1 MSTLALSRRA
11 AMGALFSTTAT
22 LAFAGPGLRAAFG
35 QTLEEAA
42 PFGREWAHLKW
53 ARGIEG
59 QRKADLGNGR
69 FLNPILSGDH
79 PDPSIMK
86 DGADYSMTHSSFES
100 VPGLVIWHSRD
111 LVNWTKVTAALT
123 KYVGSVWAPDISKHN
138 GRYFIYFPVKAA
150 TNTNMVIWADRIEGP
165 WSDPIDLK
173 LGQID
178 PGHVVD
184 ENGKRWL
191 FLSGGNRIELADDG
205 LSTVGEVE
213 NVYKPWHYPENWIV
227 EGFSPEGPKVFRK
240 GEYFYL
246 VTAVGGTAGPPTG
259 HMVIAA
265 RSRSLG
271 GPWEDA
277 PNNPQVRT
285 NNAAEKWWSR
295 GHASL
300 IEGPRAGEWWTVY
313 HGYENAY
320 WTLGRQTLLDR
331 IEWTKD
337 GWFRM
342 TGGDL
347 SKPMKKPSGGVPG
360 PHGAALSDDFSTDKY
375 GIQWSFFKPGPDA
388 ASRLRREN
396 GTLHMKAMGTA
407 PKDCS
412 PLTFVQGEQAYEIEC
427 DIEIDDG
434 VMAGLVLFYDDM
446 LYAGL
451 GFTPKTFVTHTY
463 GAERGKPANPHGKS
477 MRMKIRNGYNI
488 VTCYSSGDG
497 GKTWVKFDREME
509 VSGYNHNLRGG
520 FMMLRP
526 GIYAAGTGEARFRN
540 FTFRAL

>member
-1 MSTLALSRRA
+1 MSKLDISRRA
-11 AMGALFSTTAT
+11 AMGALFSTAAVA
-22 LAFAGPGLRAAFG
+22 AFAGPAARAFG

-53 ARGIEG
+53 ARGVEN
-59 QRKADLGNGR
+59 QRKADLGDGT
-69 FLNPILSGDH
+69 FLNPILSGDR
-79 PDPSIMK
+79 PDPTIMK
-86 DGADYSMTHSSFES
+86 DGADYYMTHSSFES
-100 VPGLVIWHSRD
+100 IPGLVIWHSRD

-138 GRYFIYFPVKAA
+138 GRYFIYFPVKAEK
-150 TNTNMVIWADRIEGP
+150 NTNMVIWADRIEGP
-165 WSDPIDLK
+165 WSDPIDLD
-173 LGQID
+173 LGHID
-178 PGHVVD
+178 PGHVVGED
-184 ENGKRWL
+184 GKRWL
-191 FLSGGNRIELADDG
+191 FLSGGNRIQLAADG

-213 NVYKPWHYPENWIV
+213 NVYKPWKYPEDWIV
-227 EGFSPEGPKVFRK
+227 EGFSPEGPKVFRH
-240 GEYFYL
+240 GDWFYL

-265 RSRSLG
+265 RSKSLA

-285 NNAAEKWWSR
+285 RTAAEKWWSR

-300 IEGPRAGEWWTVY
+300 IEGPTPGEWWCVY

-320 WTLGRQTLLDR
+320 WTLGRQTLLDPIR
-331 IEWTKD
+331 WTDD
-337 GWFRM
+337 GWFEM
-342 TGGDL
+342 LGGDL
-347 SKPMKKPSGGVPG
+347 STALKKPAGGVAG
-360 PHGAALSDDFSTDKY
+360 PHGAALSDDFSTNKY
-375 GIQWSFFKPGPDA
+375 GVQWSFYKPDANA

-396 GTLHMKAMGTA
+396 GTLHMKAIGTA

-434 VMAGLVLFYDDM
+434 VMAGLVLFYDHA

-451 GFTPKTFVTHTY
+451 GFTPKNFVTHTY
-463 GAERGKPANPHGKS
+463 GLERGKPANPHGKS
-477 MRMKIRNGYNI
+477 MRMKIRNAYHN

-497 GKTWVKFDREME
+497 GKTWLKFDREME
-509 VSGYNHNLRGG
+509 VSGYHQNVRGG

-526 GIYAAGTGEARFRN
+526 GIYAAGNGEARFRN

>member
-1 MSTLALSRRA
+1 MSTLAFSRRA

-22 LAFAGPGLRAAFG
+22 MAFAGPALRAFG
-35 QTLEEAA
+35 QTLEDAA
-42 PFGREWAHLKW
+42 PLGREWSRLKW
-53 ARGIEG
+53 ARGVEG
-59 QRKADLGNGR
+59 QRKADLGNGK
-69 FLNPILSGDH
+69 FLNPIIAGDH

-86 DGADYSMTHSSFES
+86 DGADYYMTHSSFES

-150 TNTNMVIWADRIEGP
+150 KNTNMVIWADRIEGP
-165 WSDPIDLK
+165 WSEPIDLN

-178 PGHVVD
+178 PGHVVGED
-184 ENGKRWL
+184 GKRYL
-191 FLSGGNRIELADDG
+191 FLSGGNRVQLADDG
-205 LSTVGEVE
+205 LSTVGEVQ
-213 NVYKPWHYPENWIV
+213 NVYKPWHYPEDWIV
-227 EGFSPEGPKVFRK
+227 EGFSPEGPKVFRR
-240 GEYFYL
+240 GDWFYL

-265 RSRSLG
+265 RSKSLG

-285 NNAAEKWWSR
+285 KNAAEKWWSR

-300 IEGPRAGEWWTVY
+300 IEGPKAGEWWTVY

-331 IEWTKD
+331 IEWTRD
-337 GWFRM
+337 GWFEM
-342 TGGDL
+342 KGGDL
-347 SKPMKKPSGGVPG
+347 SKPMKKPSGGVAG
-360 PHGAALSDDFSTDKY
+360 PHGEALSDDFSTDKY
-375 GIQWSFFKPGPDA
+375 GVQWSFFKPGPDA
-388 ASRLRREN
+388 AARLRRES
-396 GTLHMKAMGTA
+396 GTLHMKAIGTA

-434 VMAGLVLFYDDM
+434 VMAGMVLFYDDA

-451 GFTPKTFVTHTY
+451 GFTPRNFVTHTY
-463 GAERGKPANPHGKS
+463 GLERGKPANPHGKS
-477 MRMKIRNGYNI
+477 MRMKIRNAYHN

-509 VSGYNHNLRGG
+509 VSGYHQNVRGG
-520 FMMLRP
+520 FMALRP
-526 GIYAAGTGEARFRN
+526 GIYAAGTGEARFCN

>member
-1 MSTLALSRRA
+1 MLKLSRRA
-11 AMGALFSTTAT
+11 AMGALFSTTAVT
-22 LAFAGPGLRAAFG
+22 ALAGAGVPAVFG

-42 PFGREWAHLKW
+42 PLGREWSKMKW
-53 ARGIEG
+53 TRGIEG
-59 QRKADLGNGR
+59 QRKGDLGDGR

-86 DGADYSMTHSSFES
+86 DGPDYYMTHSTFES

-111 LVNWTKVTAALT
+111 LVNWTKIVAALS
-123 KYVGSVWAPDISKHN
+123 KNVGSVWAPDICKHE
-138 GRYFIYFPVKAA
+138 GRYYIYFPAKFPDN
-150 TNTNMVIWADRIEGP
+150 NTNYVIWADKIEGP
-165 WSDPIDLK
+165 WSEPIDLK

-178 PGHVVD
+178 PGHVVGED
-184 ENGKRWL
+184 GKRYL
-191 FLSGGNRIELADDG
+191 FLSGGNRIQLADDG
-205 LSTVGEVE
+205 LSTVGEVH
-213 NVYKPWHYPENWIV
+213 NVYKPWRYPEDWIV
-227 EGFSPEGPKVFRK
+227 EGFSPEGPKVMRH
-240 GEYFYL
+240 GDYFYL

-265 RSRSLG
+265 RSKSLG

-285 NNAAEKWWSR
+285 KSGSEKWWSR
-295 GHASL
+295 GHATL
-300 IEGPRAGEWWTVY
+300 IEGPTPGEWWTVY

-331 IEWTKD
+331 IEWIRD
-337 GWFRM
+337 GWFEM
-342 TGGDL
+342 KGGDL
-347 SKPMKKPSGGVPG
+347 SRPMRKPRGGVAG
-360 PHGAALSDDFSTDKY
+360 PHGAALSDDFSTDKF
-375 GIQWSFFKPGPDA
+375 GVQWSFFKPGAEA
-388 ASRLRREN
+388 AGRVRREN
-396 GTLHMKAMGTA
+396 GTMIMKAFGTS

-427 DIEIDDG
+427 DIDIDDG
-434 VMAGLVLFYDDM
+434 VVAGLVLFYDNA

-463 GAERGKPANPHGKS
+463 GLERGKPANPHGKT
-477 MRMKIRNGYNI
+477 MRMKLRNAYHN

-509 VSGYNHNLRGG
+509 VSGYHQNVRGG

-526 GIYAAGTGEARFRN
+526 GLYAAGNGEARFRN